1 MLSRDEQESL
11 TVNDRVS
18 LSRSVP
24 LSTSATL
31 LDCNFFVR
39 VLEGVEDM
47 IPVHVGDGRWSV
59 EDAVTERP
67 GRDGVSDMSIEFEVD
82 DVRQQCDVVCSSDSV
97 DECSS
102 VPEGEAL
109 ETRVELREW
118 RTAVRVAITELVAVR
133 LGVGRVTD
141 SERDDVRLWSL
152 DRLLAGVISVVTVL
166 VPDVLRDSE

>member
-1 MLSRDEQESL
+1 
-11 TVNDRVS
+11 
-18 LSRSVP
+18 
-24 LSTSATL
+24 
-31 LDCNFFVR
+31 
-39 VLEGVEDM
+39 
-47 IPVHVGDGRWSV
+47 
-59 EDAVTERP
+59 
-67 GRDGVSDMSIEFEVD
+67 MSIEFEVD